1 MPNSDFEE
9 LKKSITELKK
19 DIDNLFNSIQGANKL
34 DEFKS
39 IQTFEKKISKLS
51 QLASLKEIKASLKKI
66 IQSQKETQK
75 KLSQKDIQKFI
86 QLQTDYEK
94 FTSRVSGSDKL
105 SIKELQTLIHLN
117 NSSLDISKKI
127 NQIVDER
134 RLNIQSWSDEK
145 ITSEFN
151 NTSKYPSL
159 ESIKNVLSDG
169 LIDKKANT
177 REKLIKGI
185 LKKLKTFRA
194 SEIK

>member
-1 MPNSDFEE
+1 MPNSDFEDLKKSVAE
-9 LKKSITELKK
+9 LKKE
-19 DIDNLFNSIQGANKL
+19 IDHLFNSIQGSNKL

-51 QLASLKEIKASLKKI
+51 QLTSLKEIKAILKKI

-94 FTSRVSGSDKL
+94 FTTRVLGSDKL

-127 NQIVDER
+127 NQLVDER

-177 REKLIKGI
+177 REKLIKSI
-185 LKKLKTFRA
+185 IKKLKTFRA

>member
-1 MPNSDFEE
+1 MPNSDFEDLKKSVAE
-9 LKKSITELKK
+9 LKKE
-19 DIDNLFNSIQGANKL
+19 IDHLFNSIQGSNKL

-51 QLASLKEIKASLKKI
+51 QLPSLKEIKAILKKI

-94 FTSRVSGSDKL
+94 FTTRVLGSDKL

-127 NQIVDER
+127 NQLVDER

-177 REKLIKGI
+177 REKLIKSI

>member
-1 MPNSDFEE
+1 MPNSDFEDLKKSVAE
-9 LKKSITELKK
+9 LKKE
-19 DIDNLFNSIQGANKL
+19 IDHLFNSIQGSNKL

-51 QLASLKEIKASLKKI
+51 QLTSLKEIKAILKKI

-94 FTSRVSGSDKL
+94 FTTRVLGSDKL

-127 NQIVDER
+127 NQLVDER

-177 REKLIKGI
+177 REKLIKSI

>member
-1 MPNSDFEE
+1 MN
-9 LKKSITELKK
+9 LKASKPLK
-19 DIDNLFNSIQGANKL
+19 
-34 DEFKS
+34 
-39 IQTFEKKISKLS
+39 KKISKLS
-51 QLASLKEIKASLKKI
+51 QLTSLKEIKAILKKI

-94 FTSRVSGSDKL
+94 FTTRVLGSDKL

-127 NQIVDER
+127 NQLVDER

-177 REKLIKGI
+177 REKLIKSI